1 MGRMAGVSREADSE
15 KIGHEEEIEMASR
28 TYAFDYRQCLLG
40 QPSRLTTD
48 DDPVRAD
55 AMRRELLDYSF
66 QFRGRAENLHPI
78 GRAAEPLRVL
88 VEQRYNPPVLARSG
102 SQEFHKENRPVVH
115 ADQDH
120 VRDGGSRPVRRA
132 AVSFGNARQSPGS
145 EKPGSQ

>member
-1 MGRMAGVSREADSE
+1 MKRIGMGRMAGVSREADSE

-78 GRAAEPLRVL
+78 GRAAEPKNTRI
-88 VEQRYNPPVLARSG
+88 Y
-102 SQEFHKENRPVVH
+102 
-115 ADQDH
+115 
-120 VRDGGSRPVRRA
+120 RR
-132 AVSFGNARQSPGS
+132 GMPMNARKEREFSPNPATDS
-145 EKPGSQ
+145 KPQCFS